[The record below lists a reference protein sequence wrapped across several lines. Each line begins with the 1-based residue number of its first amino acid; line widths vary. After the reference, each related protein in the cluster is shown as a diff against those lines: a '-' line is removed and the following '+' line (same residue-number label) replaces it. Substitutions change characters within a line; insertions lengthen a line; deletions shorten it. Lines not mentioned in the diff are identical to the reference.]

1 MSNMTI
7 SIRNNFSE
15 NPSGRYRTD
24 GPNSGERFRDECLLP
39 ALNGNDS
46 VSVDLDS
53 VFGFGSSFLEEAFGG
68 LIRKGLK
75 ASELHKKLEIK
86 SSTAAIYARKAWN
99 YIDEESKR
107 VKN

>member
-1 MSNMTI
+1 MSSIMI

-39 ALNGNDS
+39 ALRDSES

-68 LIRKGLK
+68 LVRKGLK
-75 ASELHKKLEIK
+75 ADELHKKLEIR
-86 SSTAAIYARKAWN
+86 SSRTTIYARRAWN

-107 VKN
+107 TGS

>member
-1 MSNMTI
+1 MSNKMI

-24 GPNSGERFRDECLLP
+24 GPNSGERFREEYLLP
-39 ALNGNDS
+39 ALQSNES

-68 LIRKGLK
+68 LVRKGLK
-75 ASELHKKLEIK
+75 ASQLHKKLDIK
-86 SSTAAIYARKAWN
+86 SSTASIYVRRAWS
-99 YIDEESKR
+99 YIDEESER
-107 VKN
+107 TRS